1 MIVSAD
7 VKSLEVVVCA
17 FLSQDSVLCDE
28 VRQKVDFHELNKK
41 RFGLPDRVTAKRFK
55 FKLIY
60 GASAFGYAND
70 SDFLGVS
77 TSTNFWQGII
87 DEYYTKYSGIR
98 NWHTELVKNA
108 IACGIYTS
116 PSGRRYDFPSR
127 EVVAKDWY
135 WRPKILN
142 YPVQG
147 LGADLVMIGRIS
159 MWNRIKNEGL
169 ADKALPI
176 MTVHDSVVFDVV
188 DNKPEV
194 CYNIG
199 RIMKQ
204 SVVDIPMNFERLFG
218 TEFNLPLDAELKF
231 GPNLGKLETMNV
243 SNS

>member
-17 FLSQDSVLCDE
+17 FLSQDRVLCDE
-28 VRQKVDFHELNKK
+28 VCQRIDFHDLNKK

-70 SDFLGVS
+70 SDFIDVS
-77 TSTNFWQGII
+77 TSTNFWQAVI
-87 DEYYTKYSGIR
+87 DEYYAKYTGIR
-98 NWHTELVKNA
+98 TMHIELVKNA
-108 IACGIYTS
+108 LSTGLYTS
-116 PSGRRYDFPSR
+116 PSGRRYEFPIRDVAAR
-127 EVVAKDWY
+127 EWY

-159 MWNRIKNEGL
+159 MWNRIKNAGL
-169 ADKALPI
+169 AGKVLPI
-176 MTVHDSVVFDVV
+176 MTVHDSVVV
-188 DNKPEV
+188 DSPPEM
-194 CYNIG
+194 CYTIG
-199 RIMKQ
+199 KIMKE

-218 TEFNLPLDAELKF
+218 AEFNLPLDAEIKM
-231 GPNLGKLETMNV
+231 GPNLGKMEVMEC
-243 SNS
+243 S